1 MDKFDETLEK
11 KIVRLEKWIM
21 RLQKEMWWLKSV
33 AQRNSTYKNVVPT
46 PKQVKERAQLDL
58 FQRAE

>member
-11 KIVRLEKWIM
+11 KIVRLEKWII

-33 AQRNSTYKNVVPT
+33 AQRNDTWKRIVPT
-46 PKQVKERAQLDL
+46 PRQAKKASQLDL

>member
-11 KIVRLEKWIM
+11 KIVRLEKWII

-33 AQRNSTYKNVVPT
+33 AQRSQAYKQIVPT
-46 PKQVKERAQLDL
+46 PQQAKKAAQLDL